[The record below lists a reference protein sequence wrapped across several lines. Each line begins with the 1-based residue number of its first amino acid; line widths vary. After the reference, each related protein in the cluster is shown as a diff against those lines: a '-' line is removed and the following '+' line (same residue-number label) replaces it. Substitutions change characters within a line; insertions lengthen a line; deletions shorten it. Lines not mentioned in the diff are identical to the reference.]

1 MKPAKGTRKRSRS
14 RNRSRSRQSNS
25 RNWELELAGNLQPA
39 WPCQFMAPNSLL
51 ARNLAK
57 AIKCCCHFAFFRLS
71 TRCTFPAPPALPPP
85 PLKLNWA
92 EISICCCCS
101 CHSAAEMF
109 AVHVQDLWH
118 NLTDLRHLRDGI
130 RQEPHGAYTISAFI
144 LLV

>member
-1 MKPAKGTRKRSRS
+1 MLALEPEKGTRKRSRS
-14 RNRSRSRQSNS
+14 RNRSRQSNS
-25 RNWELELAGNLQPA
+25 NWELELAGNLQPA

-71 TRCTFPAPPALPPP
+71 TRCTFPPP

-92 EISICCCCS
+92 EISVCCCS

-130 RQEPHGAYTISAFI
+130 RQEPHGVYTISAFI